1 MLLGHLLWPRRRE
14 KNYVQGRAPFQ
25 VVVSTL
31 IQGNCMGLTFVLL
44 DSDNNNC
51 YHHLMI

>member
-1 MLLGHLLWPRRRE
+1 MLLGHLLWPRRWE

-25 VVVSTL
+25 AVVSTL

-51 YHHLMI
+51 YRHLMI